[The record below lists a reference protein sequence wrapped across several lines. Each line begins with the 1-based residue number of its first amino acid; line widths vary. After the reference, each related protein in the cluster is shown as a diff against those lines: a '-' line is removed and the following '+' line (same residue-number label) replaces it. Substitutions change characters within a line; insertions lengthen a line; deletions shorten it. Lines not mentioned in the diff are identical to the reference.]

1 MKTVVIYTLAGCP
14 FCMRAMAFLT
24 EKGIDYE
31 EMEVK
36 AGSREW
42 EAMKKLTGGGSLPQ
56 IVIDKKPI
64 GGYGDLIHLEAT
76 GELYELLGKPLAEK
90 PPPVYDVII
99 IGGGPAGLSAAVYAA
114 RKLIEDDPH
123 IEEYRRAGDGHLRY
137 RKLSRLLGDRN
148 GRPHQSI
155 RRTCGQVRGD
165 QARGS
170 RGGVAGSYG
179 KNKEGICR

>member
-24 EKGIDYE
+24 EKGIDYKE
-31 EMEVK
+31 IEVK
-36 AGSREW
+36 SGSREW
-42 EAMKKLTGGGSLPQ
+42 EAMKKVTGGGSLPQ
-56 IVIDKKPI
+56 IVIDKRPI

-114 RKLIEDDPH
+114 RKLLKTIL
-123 IEEYRRAGDGHLRY
+123 ISKNIG
-137 RKLSRLLGDRN
+137 
-148 GRPHQSI
+148 
-155 RRTCGQVRGD
+155 GQVTDTFDIENYLGFSEIETADLINRFEEHVVKYGVD
-165 QARGS
+165 KGRGS
-170 RGGVAGSYG
+170 RGGVSGSYG
-179 KNKEGICR
+179 KDKEGICR